1 MNFGGKIGEQK
12 QGFPLTSLIDL
23 LFILLIFFM
32 TASMYAQF
40 ESELN
45 VQVPVSSEAV
55 SIERE
60 PTEIIVN
67 VTDDGKFV
75 VNQVERS
82 LKEIE
87 DMLLQIASV
96 YRGEHII
103 IRGDQETAYR
113 NIIKVL
119 DACKKA
125 DIWNVS
131 FAVIKV
137 GETSG
142 E

>member
-1 MNFGGKIGEQK
+1 MNFGSKTGQQR
-12 QGFPLTSLIDL
+12 QGFPLTSMVDL

-45 VQVPVSSEAV
+45 VQVPVSTAAV
-55 SIERE
+55 SIERQ

-67 VTDDGKFV
+67 VMKDGKFV

-82 LKEIE
+82 LQGIE
-87 DMLLQIASV
+87 DMLMQIARV

-103 IRGDQETAYR
+103 IRGDQETPYH

-137 GETSG
+137 EQAPGE
-142 E
+142 

>member
-1 MNFGGKIGEQK
+1 MNFGTKIGEQK
-12 QGFPLTSLIDL
+12 HGFPLTSMIDL

-45 VQVPVSSEAV
+45 VQVPASTEAV
-55 SIERE
+55 PMERE

-67 VTDDGKFV
+67 VTKDGKFIV
-75 VNQVERS
+75 FKIERS
-82 LKEIE
+82 IGEIE
-87 DMLLQIASV
+87 KMLVQIADL
-96 YRGEHII
+96 GGAHII
-103 IRGDQETAYR
+103 IRGDQETSWR
-113 NIIKVL
+113 DIFKVL

-131 FAVIKV
+131 FAAIKT
-137 GETSG
+137 EESAA

>member
-12 QGFPLTSLIDL
+12 HGFPLTSMIDL

-67 VTDDGKFV
+67 VTRDGKFV

-103 IRGDQETAYR
+103 IRGDQETPYR
-113 NIIKVL
+113 NIIAVL

-131 FAVIKV
+131 FAVVKV
-137 GETSG
+137 EEDSG

>member
-1 MNFGGKIGEQK
+1 MNFGAKIGEQK
-12 QGFPLTSLIDL
+12 HGFPLTSLIDL

-45 VQVPVSSEAV
+45 VQVPVSSEAA
-55 SIERE
+55 SIERK

-67 VTDDGKFV
+67 VTKDGKFI

-82 LKEIE
+82 PREIE
-87 DMLLQIASV
+87 ELLVQIARNYEGS
-96 YRGEHII
+96 HII
-103 IRGDQETAYR
+103 IRGDQETSYR
-113 NIIKVL
+113 HIVRVL

-137 GETSG
+137 DELP